1 MTLKIAWFDINIKFK
16 NDVKLNGV
24 NVDGYFSPREK
35 EILID
40 DELPKHMKQKVLLH
54 ELVHA
59 MLFAFGRYDYDDE
72 NLVDTIAS
80 GIITLLKDNKEEV
93 IKVMSDI

>member
-1 MTLKIAWFDINIKFK
+1 MTLKIAWLDINIKFK

-24 NVDGYFSPREK
+24 NVDGYFSPREQ
-35 EILID
+35 EIIID
-40 DELPKHMKQKVLLH
+40 NELPGHMKEKVLIH

-72 NLVDTIAS
+72 NLVDAMAS
-80 GIITLLKDNKEEV
+80 GIMTLFKDNKEEV
-93 IKVMSDI
+93 KKVISDI

>member
-40 DELPKHMKQKVLLH
+40 DKLPKHMKEKVLIH

-72 NLVDTIAS
+72 NLVDAIAS
-80 GIITLLKDNKEEV
+80 GILTLLKDNKEEV
-93 IKVMSDI
+93 TKVMLDI

>member
-40 DELPKHMKQKVLLH
+40 DKLPKHMKEKVLIH

-72 NLVDTIAS
+72 NLVDAMAS
-80 GIITLLKDNKEEV
+80 GIMTLFKDNKEEV
-93 IKVMSDI
+93 KKVISDI